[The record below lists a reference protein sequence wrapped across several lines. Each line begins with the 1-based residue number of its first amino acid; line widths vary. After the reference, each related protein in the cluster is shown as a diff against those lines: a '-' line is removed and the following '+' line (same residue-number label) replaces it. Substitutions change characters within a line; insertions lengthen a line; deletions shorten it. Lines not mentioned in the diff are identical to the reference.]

1 MFHDSNSESGSDS
14 FLPIFPET
22 RLLYGCLV
30 SLSGDQFDNGFPTFA
45 EFSMFVSHEWY
56 ESDVAGC
63 RDMAVFVLFG
73 KFFGL
78 DGKTD
83 VRVDI
88 TGDDVLVCNM
98 AKSNA

>member
-30 SLSGDQFDNGFPTFA
+30 NLSGDQFDDVLRAFA
-45 EFSMFVSHEWY
+45 EFSMFVSHEGY

-63 RDMAVFVLFG
+63 RDMAVFVLFV
-73 KFFGL
+73 KFFGF
-78 DGKTD
+78 DGKID

-88 TGDDVLVCNM
+88 TGG
-98 AKSNA
+98 